1 MQSFILYLIIDSI
14 IDRIDRRISSA
25 MLPQTHGIIAGRE
38 FIRFEMIGRRYEGD
52 AKHEKFENGYVKTE
66 YDIDEYFDATF
77 EGWKRFDFMLSTADG
92 DWGGYYE
99 DVLSVVWK

>member
-1 MQSFILYLIIDSI
+1 
-14 IDRIDRRISSA
+14 
-25 MLPQTHGIIAGRE
+25 MLPQTHGIIPGRK
-38 FIRFEMIGRRYEGD
+38 FLRFEMIGRRYKFEMIGRRYKGD